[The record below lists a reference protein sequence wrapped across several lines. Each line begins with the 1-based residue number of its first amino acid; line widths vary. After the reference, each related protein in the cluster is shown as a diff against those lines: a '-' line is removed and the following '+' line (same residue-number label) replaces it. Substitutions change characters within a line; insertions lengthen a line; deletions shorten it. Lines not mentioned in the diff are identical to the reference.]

1 MRNAKLWFQVVRCR
15 LVLAGLCVNVTM
27 PLVPQ
32 YTWEESDKTITIVI
46 TAPGLSKAK
55 TDLLI
60 SDLQVRVSS
69 QPYLLQLDL
78 RYAIDEAETSAVFA
92 PSQLSLRL
100 SKVRQHTFGQNLS
113 ATP

>member
-1 MRNAKLWFQVVRCR
+1 
-15 LVLAGLCVNVTM
+15 M

-32 YTWEESDKTITIVI
+32 YTWEESDKTVTIVI

-78 RYAIDEAETSAVFA
+78 RHAIDEVEASAVFA

-100 SKVRQHTFGQNLS
+100 SKVCHCSFSPDTQLTLS
-113 ATP
+113 AMFHGSVVGHCRSMG